1 MPSPVACEGRMPR
14 LAESTGQRIN
24 GAGSLPAGPKGDSVI
39 AASIWTDILP
49 NQPLSEVL
57 HFLHPLGWDCFELST
72 EHLEE
77 IDNDADPRAR
87 IEDTSRML
95 RELGVDLPQ
104 AHAYL
109 RANVA
114 HPDEARRQS
123 DLDTLLRHFAH
134 CAQLGVRDVVVH
146 PGVGL
151 GHSTRDELREI
162 IRLNVE
168 SFKLLCD
175 RAGEV
180 GLRLCV
186 ENMLPSRN
194 AGRQSFGIHPH
205 ELLGLLEEV
214 DSAVLGVVFDTS
226 HANVSGL
233 DIGAAI
239 RELGSTIWCTH
250 LSDNDGTGDQHLIPG
265 DGDVDWPTAMAALR
279 EVGYTGRVNLEIPGA
294 LHPVREVLA
303 LKMRHARQIAGWL
316 VEQLRSA

>member
-1 MPSPVACEGRMPR
+1 MPR
-14 LAESTGQRIN
+14 LTESTGQGIN
-24 GAGSLPAGPKGDSVI
+24 GAGRLPAGPKGDSVI
-39 AASIWTDILP
+39 AVSIWTSVFP

-57 HFLHPLGWDCFELST
+57 HFAHPLGWDCFELST

-77 IDNDADPRAR
+77 IDNDPDPRAR

-123 DLDTLLRHFAH
+123 DLDILLRHFAH

-146 PGVGL
+146 PGIGL
-151 GHSTRDELREI
+151 GHSTPDELRQI
-162 IRLNVE
+162 IRLNVD

-175 RAGEV
+175 RAGEL

-194 AGRQSFGIHPH
+194 AGRQYFGIHPH

-214 DSAVLGVVFDTS
+214 DSVVLGVVLDTS

-233 DIGAAI
+233 DLGAAI

-250 LSDNDGTGDQHLIPG
+250 LSDNDGSGDQHLIPG
-265 DGDVDWPTAMAALR
+265 DGDVDWPAAMAALR
-279 EVGYTGRVNLEIPGA
+279 EVGYTGRLNLEIPGA
-294 LHPVREVLA
+294 CRSVREIVA
-303 LKMRHARQIAGWL
+303 LKARHAYHIAAWL
-316 VEQLRSA
+316 AEQLRTV